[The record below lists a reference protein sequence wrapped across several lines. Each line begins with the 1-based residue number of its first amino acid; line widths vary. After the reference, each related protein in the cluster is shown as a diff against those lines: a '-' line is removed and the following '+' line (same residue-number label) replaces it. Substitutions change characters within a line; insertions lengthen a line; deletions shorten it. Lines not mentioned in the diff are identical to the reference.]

1 MATNGVHFYDVSDVI
16 SAPSQTSDLSGARMC
31 FYSVD
36 DVIDLGTGEATIAPW
51 KTLVIDG
58 AESYSDALPSSDIFS
73 ELNPGEWRST
83 VARFLDNKK
92 DLNVTS
98 YSSQQSPMFRVIH
111 RKLLDGQTKLYR
123 GVSEDGAVVYSW
135 ENIEV
140 DLRGL

>member
-1 MATNGVHFYDVSDVI
+1 MS
-16 SAPSQTSDLSGARMC
+16 

-36 DVIDLGTGEATIAPW
+36 DVIDLNTGEATIAPW
-51 KTLVIDG
+51 KSLVIG
-58 AESYSDALPSSDIFS
+58 GEETYPDALPSSDIFS
-73 ELNPGEWRST
+73 ESNPGEWRST

-111 RKLLDGQTKLYR
+111 RKLLDDRTKLYR